1 MVKHV
6 LRDGSQVA
14 DITGYIVK
22 MEYATPVYNLLA
34 TINQDPRKAHKR
46 GTENEKKSNRLN

>member
-6 LRDGSQVA
+6 LRDGSQVE

-22 MEYATPVYNLLA
+22 VKYATPVYEL
-34 TINQDPRKAHKR
+34 INSINTDPRKAHKR
-46 GTENEKKSNRLN
+46 GVENGKENN